1 MVERGWES
9 MERER
14 EWRKT
19 ITNLISTNYCTV
31 YGADMTYST
40 VDYSAAAHTMVEGE
54 KISCY

>member
-1 MVERGWES
+1 MDGKAW
-9 MERER
+9 RER